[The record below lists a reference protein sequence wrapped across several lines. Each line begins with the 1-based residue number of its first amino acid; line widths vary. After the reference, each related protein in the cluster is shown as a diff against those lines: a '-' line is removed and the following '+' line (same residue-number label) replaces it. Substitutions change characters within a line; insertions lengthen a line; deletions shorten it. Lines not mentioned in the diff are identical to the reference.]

1 MKTISLEL
9 AKELQQI
16 CKEKN
21 ITMPESE
28 LVWMPYKDIVVGRKG
43 THRHYFNPA
52 FISENYRD
60 LIKDDWH
67 KAYTLDELLEWLP
80 REIMIGR
87 WSCGMTVASHW
98 DNKTWIAGYEYNSK
112 FWLNDTDP
120 NPTNS
125 CAKLLIWLLKEG
137 LI

>member
-1 MKTISLEL
+1 MKTIDLDL
-9 AKELQQI
+9 AEELQSL

-67 KAYTLDELLEWLP
+67 KAYTLDELLEWMP

-87 WSCGMTVASHW
+87 WSCGMTVASHL

-120 NPTNS
+120 NPTNA
-125 CAKLLIWLLKEG
+125 CAKLLIWLIKKNL
-137 LI
+137 L

>member
-1 MKTISLEL
+1 MKTIDLDL
-9 AKELQQI
+9 AEELQSL

-67 KAYTLDELLEWLP
+67 KAYTLDELMEWLP
-80 REIMIGR
+80 LSIYTERLRLLNLDKGNDGYGIGY
-87 WSCGMTVASHW
+87 
-98 DNKTWIAGYEYNSK
+98 GYEFDSGV
-112 FWLNDTDP
+112 FVEE
-120 NPTNS
+120 NPANAA
-125 CAKLLIWLLKEG
+125 CKLLIWLIKEG